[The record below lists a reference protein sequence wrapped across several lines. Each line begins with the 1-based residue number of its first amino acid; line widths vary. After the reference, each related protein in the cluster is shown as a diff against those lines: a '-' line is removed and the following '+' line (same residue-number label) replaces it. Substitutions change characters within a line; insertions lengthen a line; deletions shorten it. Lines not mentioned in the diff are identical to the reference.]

1 MQAIESSPIQEAQLL
16 DDEFMDVPQGSDF
29 PEVFL

>member
-1 MQAIESSPIQEAQLL
+1 MQAIESSPFREAQLV
-16 DDEFMDVPQGSDF
+16 DDDFMDVSQGSDF